1 MPIRLVLA
9 NLAVKWGGEF
19 EPIAECLTKA
29 GQPEAHAYHALLN
42 FGCSLLGRH
51 GDWMY
56 LKCGTMPVKL
66 LLINSNTI
74 AHGLN
79 AVDVEELTGGRSYAL
94 IHIPGAV
101 TITVYGNELIS
112 VNGMSLEGVRIW
124 TGMVGAFGIT
134 LRGSGGT
141 VDLTYVTYDG
151 GVQRRIGV
159 RRLGISEFSLSSWE
173 FRAFEDALSGQE
185 SRIEGL
191 LTGARLLLGGALKC

>member
-1 MPIRLVLA
+1 MPIRLVIA
-9 NLAVKWGGEF
+9 NLAVKWGREF
-19 EPIAECLTKA
+19 EPITECLGRA

-42 FGCSLLGRH
+42 FGCSLIGRH
-51 GDWMY
+51 GEWVY
-56 LKCGTMPVKL
+56 LKCGGMTVKL

-74 AHGLN
+74 AHGLS

-101 TITVYGNELIS
+101 TITVYGSELVS
-112 VNGMSLEGVRIW
+112 VSGMSLEGVRVW
-124 TGMVGAFGIT
+124 TGAVGAFGIT
-134 LRGSGGT
+134 LRNNSGI
-141 VDLTYVTYDG
+141 VDLTYIIYDG

-159 RRLGISEFSLSSWE
+159 RRFGISEFSLSSWE

-185 SRIEGL
+185 SRIEGV

>member
-1 MPIRLVLA
+1 VLA
-9 NLAVKWGGEF
+9 SLAVKWGREF
-19 EPIAECLTKA
+19 DPIAECLGRA
-29 GQPEAHAYHALLN
+29 GQPEAHAYHALLD
-42 FGCSLLGRH
+42 FGCSLIGRH
-51 GDWMY
+51 GEWVF
-56 LKCGTMPVKL
+56 LKCGGMTVKL

-112 VNGMSLEGVRIW
+112 INGMSLEGVRVW
-124 TGMVGAFGIT
+124 TGAVGAFSIT

-141 VDLTYVTYDG
+141 VDLTYITYDG
-151 GVQRRIGV
+151 AVQRRIGV
-159 RRLGISEFSLSSWE
+159 RRFGVSEVSLSTWE
-173 FRAFEDALSGQE
+173 FRAFEDALSKQA

-191 LTGARLLLGGALKC
+191 LTGARLLLGGAFRC